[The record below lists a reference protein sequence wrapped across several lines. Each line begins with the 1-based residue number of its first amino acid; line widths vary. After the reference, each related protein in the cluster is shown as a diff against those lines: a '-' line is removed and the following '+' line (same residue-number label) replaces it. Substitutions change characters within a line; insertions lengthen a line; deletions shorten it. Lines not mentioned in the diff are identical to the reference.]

1 MLRLPSSS
9 LSAPGGGEG
18 QGEVGDRGAGR
29 EEGAGER
36 NKRHEREKQMTA
48 PAASTSAQSPRPS
61 GATMEDIV
69 ALARAFAA
77 ARGATEALAEDIKA
91 LQRKALRSRLR
102 ALRTRIAEQAASE
115 EALRTAILDRPDL
128 FIRPRTVAVDG
139 IRFGLR
145 KQPGTVEVGDEAKAI
160 RRLRERFPSR
170 AEALIR
176 VKETLDRS
184 ALRKLPAAELAQI
197 GVTMEKATDEVT
209 IAAASGDLDRV
220 VAALLDDA
228 AHMEA
233 S

>member
-1 MLRLPSSS
+1 
-9 LSAPGGGEG
+9 
-18 QGEVGDRGAGR
+18 
-29 EEGAGER
+29 
-36 NKRHEREKQMTA
+36 MTA
-48 PAASTSAQSPRPS
+48 PAAPTTAS
-61 GATMEDIV
+61 MEDIV

-77 ARGATEALAEDIKA
+77 ARATTEALAEDIKA

-102 ALRTRIAEQAASE
+102 ALRTRISEQAASE
-115 EALRTAILDRPDL
+115 EALRAAILARPDL

-145 KQPGTVEVGDEAKAI
+145 KQPGRVSVGDEAQAI
-160 RRLRERFPSR
+160 SRLRARFPNR

-176 VKETLDRS
+176 VRGIPRPCS

-197 GVTMEKATDEVT
+197 GVTLEKATDEVT

-233 S
+233 A

>member
-1 MLRLPSSS
+1 
-9 LSAPGGGEG
+9 
-18 QGEVGDRGAGR
+18 
-29 EEGAGER
+29 
-36 NKRHEREKQMTA
+36 MTA
-48 PAASTSAQSPRPS
+48 PAAPTTAS
-61 GATMEDIV
+61 MEDIV

-77 ARGATEALAEDIKA
+77 AGAATEALAEDIKA
-91 LQRKALRSRLR
+91 LQRKALSEGGSARS
-102 ALRTRIAEQAASE
+102 AAGSPS
-115 EALRTAILDRPDL
+115 RRRRRMRCVPRSWTGPTSSSD
-128 FIRPRTVAVDG
+128 PRTVAVDG